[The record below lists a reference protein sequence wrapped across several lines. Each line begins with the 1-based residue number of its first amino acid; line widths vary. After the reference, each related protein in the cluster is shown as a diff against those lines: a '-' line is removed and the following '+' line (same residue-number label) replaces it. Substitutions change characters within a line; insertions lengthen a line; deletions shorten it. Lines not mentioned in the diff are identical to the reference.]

1 MSGDNPL
8 IPLRVVGRD
17 MPVYQSG
24 GHVRDG
30 IAFGIL
36 GDEVFITISRDGR
49 AFYVRLSGD
58 EIDAVAGLLAD
69 AVFAVTRTE
78 APTLGTV
85 Q

>member
-24 GHVRDG
+24 GHVHDG
-30 IAFGIL
+30 IAFGVL
-36 GDEVFITISRDGR
+36 GDEVFVTISRGGR
-49 AFYVRLSGD
+49 AFYVRLSGE

-69 AVFAVTRTE
+69 AVFAATRAE
-78 APTLGTV
+78 APTRGTV